1 MTAIPLLRIFD
12 YAKAREFYVDWLGFR
27 VDWKHRFAPGIPL
40 YVQVSREGMRLH
52 LTEHHGDCSPGA
64 KVFVDSQGLPAYHRD
79 LLENKYAFNRP
90 ALEVSEWNSLTMEVP
105 DPFGNRLLFNQ
116 YHDSE

>member
-1 MTAIPLLRIFD
+1 MTAIPLLRLFD
-12 YAKAREFYVDWLGFR
+12 YAKVREFYVDWLGFQ
-27 VDWKHRFAPGIPL
+27 VEWEHRFAPGMPL

-64 KVFVDSQGLPAYHRD
+64 KVFIDCQGLAGYHRE
-79 LLENKYAFNRP
+79 LLGKKYAFNRP
-90 ALEVSEWNSLTMEVP
+90 GPEASEWNSLTMEVA

-116 YHDSE
+116 